1 MLTIADKERKTPSDY
16 RFSRLFPT
24 QKELDERL
32 ISAMRT
38 PLDECLTKNELLKRL
53 SQSKK

>member
-1 MLTIADKERKTPSDY
+1 MLTTVDKERKTPSDY